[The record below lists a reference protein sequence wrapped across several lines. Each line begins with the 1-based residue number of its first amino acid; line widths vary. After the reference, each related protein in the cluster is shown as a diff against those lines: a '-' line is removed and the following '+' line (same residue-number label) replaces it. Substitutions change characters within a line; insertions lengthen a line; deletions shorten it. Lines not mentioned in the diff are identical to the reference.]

1 VLETLQRSDF
11 TGRLRQHFSVMLAGG
26 DTLDLQLVE
35 VAALG
40 SAPAGTGRQPFSLV
54 FRHDRTD
61 AYLPQGIYT
70 LHHAEM
76 GRLALFLVPLGPA
89 PDGMRYEAIFT

>member
-1 VLETLQRSDF
+1 VLETLQGSDF
-11 TGRLRQHFSVMLAGG
+11 TGHLNQHFSVTLAEG
-26 DTLDLQLVE
+26 DALELQLVE
-35 VAALG
+35 VTVLG
-40 SAPAGTGRQPFSLV
+40 AAPAGSQRQPFSLV

-70 LHHAEM
+70 LRHAEM

-89 PDGMRYEAIFT
+89 PDGMRYEAIFA